1 MKAVRNV
8 KFVLAL
14 MRIRVSRQMAHAPS
28 FWAALAIDSVT
39 FLIQAATFLAIYS
52 QVDSING
59 WSRWQSVFFVG
70 TFSLIDGIYMFLYF
84 FGLLRI
90 PEAISSGR
98 LDAYLVKPVDPLL
111 HLSFESIDP
120 GSGMIVVPAAA
131 LVCVSASRLGVAI
144 DAVRVLGYCGS
155 VALMACLVYALMVL
169 ARLPAFAFKRIGAFG
184 AAENALVEMA
194 FRVPGSAYR
203 GAARLVF
210 RVIVPYGLIASLP
223 SEIFFS
229 GGTWKEWFLGLSVT
243 GAFLAMARLGWKL
256 GLGRYESTGS

>member
-1 MKAVRNV
+1 MRTIRNV

-14 MRIRVSRQMAHAPS
+14 MKIRLSRQMAHAPS
-28 FWAALAIDSVT
+28 FWSALWIDAIT

-52 QVDSING
+52 QVEEING
-59 WSRWQSVFFVG
+59 WNRWQSVFFVG
-70 TFSLIDGIYMFLYF
+70 TFQLIDGIYMFLYF
-84 FGLLRI
+84 FGVLRI
-90 PEAISSGR
+90 PEAVTSGK
-98 LDAYLVKPVDPLL
+98 LDAYLTKPVDPLL

-120 GSGMIVVPAAA
+120 GSGMIVVPAVA
-131 LVCVSASRLGVAI
+131 LLCVSASNMGIPI
-144 DAVRVLGYCGS
+144 DALCILGYGGA
-155 VALMACLVYALMVL
+155 VALMVCLTYSLMIL
-169 ARLPAFAFKRIGAFG
+169 ARLPVFALKRIDAFS
-184 AAENALVEMA
+184 AAEQALFEMA

-229 GGTWKEWFLGLSVT
+229 GGGWQEWLLGVSVT

-256 GLGRYESTGS
+256 GLRRYESTGS